1 GIVTLPDESIYVASE
16 PDILAKFVPNK

>member
-1 GIVTLPDESIYVASE
+1 LSDESIYVASE

>member
-1 GIVTLPDESIYVASE
+1 IVTLPDESIYVASE